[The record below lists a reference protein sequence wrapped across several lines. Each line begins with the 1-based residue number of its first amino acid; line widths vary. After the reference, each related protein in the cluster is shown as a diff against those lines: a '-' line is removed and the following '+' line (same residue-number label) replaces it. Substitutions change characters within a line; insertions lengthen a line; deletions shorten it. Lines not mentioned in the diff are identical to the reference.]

1 MMRGINS
8 IKESLVKL
16 TPEQQEWLTKTLLLM
31 AIALIARTILDLWP
45 STGTVLIKAAT
56 FAAALLCYAKL
67 ISLTPNRR
75 GLIKWLIP
83 LSVGA
88 SLNYSVCLANGGF
101 MPSAN
106 QVTTRGIYIPMDG
119 ANLIYL
125 GDWIAGFISPGDF
138 VVLAAFVGIMLTLI
152 RPSRQHTLVK
162 ETMTE
167 LEAQ

>member
-1 MMRGINS
+1 MMKVINS
-8 IKESLVKL
+8 IKESLAKL
-16 TPEQQEWLTKTLLLM
+16 TPEQQKWMPRLLLVVG
-31 AIALIARTILDLWP
+31 IVLVARPILNLWP
-45 STGTVLIKAAT
+45 STATVLIMGAI
-56 FAAALLCYAKL
+56 FAVALLCYAKFIL
-67 ISLTPNRR
+67 VTPNRR
-75 GLIKWLIP
+75 GLVKWLIP
-83 LSVGA
+83 LSVGG
-88 SLNYSVCLANGGF
+88 SLNFSVRLANGGF

-138 VVLAAFVGIMLTLI
+138 VVLAAFVGMMVTLI
-152 RPSRQHTLVK
+152 WPSQQHALVE